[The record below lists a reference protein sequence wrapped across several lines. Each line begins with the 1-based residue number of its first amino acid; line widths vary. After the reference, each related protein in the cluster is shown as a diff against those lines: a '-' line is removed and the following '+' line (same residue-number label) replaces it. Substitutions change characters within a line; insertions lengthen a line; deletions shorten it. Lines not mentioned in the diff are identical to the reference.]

1 MASNKKH
8 EFDVGDIITLT
19 WGRKHDTMLVLAQNE
34 GPNRY
39 KFLRLDDGYY
49 IDDTGIS
56 PRFWKKLA

>member
-1 MASNKKH
+1 MASNKMH
-8 EFDVGDIITLT
+8 HFDVGDIIQLT
-19 WGRKHDTMLVLAQNE
+19 WGRKRDTMLVLAQNVSS
-34 GPNRY
+34 NRY